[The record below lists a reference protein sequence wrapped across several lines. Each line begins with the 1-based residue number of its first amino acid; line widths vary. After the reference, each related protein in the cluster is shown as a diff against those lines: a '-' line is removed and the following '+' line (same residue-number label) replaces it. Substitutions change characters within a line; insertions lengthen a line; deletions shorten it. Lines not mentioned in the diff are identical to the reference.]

1 MKKYTDGKREI
12 MATERAF
19 EVIYK
24 DQGFEEIKLEEHE
37 ENVPGDG
44 EINLEELTVKE
55 LKEKCEELGLEDY
68 KSLKKEE
75 LIELLKGDD

>member
-24 DQGFEEIKLEEHE
+24 DQGFKEIEKHE
-37 ENVPGDG
+37 ENVSGD
-44 EINLEELTVKE
+44 EELNLEELTVKE

-75 LIELLKGDD
+75 LVELLKGDK